1 MKFKDELT
9 GYEYDLGQYVDT
21 QLEQAWKEGGAL
33 EFTQRKADNCGK
45 VITNLIRVLASQQV
59 LTKDEIVEIFD
70 IT

>member
-9 GYEYDLGQYVDT
+9 GYEYDLDQYIDV

-33 EFTQRKADNCGK
+33 EFTQRKADNCGR
-45 VITNLIRVLASQQV
+45 VISNLVQVLASKQV
-59 LTKDEIVEIFD
+59 LTKDEISEILD